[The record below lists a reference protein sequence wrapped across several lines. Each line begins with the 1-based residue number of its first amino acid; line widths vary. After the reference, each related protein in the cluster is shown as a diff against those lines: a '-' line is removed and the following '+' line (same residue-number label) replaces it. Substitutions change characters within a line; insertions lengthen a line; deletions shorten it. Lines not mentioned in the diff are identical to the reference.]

1 LKVKITIGFL
11 SVLVVA
17 LFVLLGVQQQLPIY
31 VHKEV
36 KKSTFWV
43 AHTFDAIM
51 NLTNTRAFFLSNFQ
65 LIAEEN
71 NSQSFHEMLS
81 NIERLLDDNISQTN
95 NIKKIRAL
103 LSDPNDDNKVQIYI
117 IINEMISMEAMLF
130 KARIETLEEI
140 NNLLNSRG

>member
-1 LKVKITIGFL
+1 MKVKITIGFL